1 MSAKRISTA
10 LTAAVVL
17 TLLSPAASFAN
28 STPTPLPSSTVSP
41 TPIATQSKHPRPAI
55 SHSPS
60 ALTQAQKDAIAAAN
74 AAFASAKVSAQE
86 GFDRAIAD
94 AKALRDQAI
103 TDAGTDK
110 AAIKIA
116 QKNFRDFNKTIA
128 LALQSA
134 LKAAKLA
141 RQNALAAA
149 HVPASTK

>member
-1 MSAKRISTA
+1 MSAKKISTA

-17 TLLSPAASFAN
+17 TLLSPAVSFAN
-28 STPTPLPSSTVSP
+28 STPTP
-41 TPIATQSKHPRPAI
+41 
-55 SHSPS
+55 SPS
-60 ALTQAQKDAIAAAN
+60 ALTQVQKAAIAAAN
-74 AAFASAKVSAQE
+74 TAFASAKVSAQE

-116 QKNFRDFNKTIA
+116 QKNFRDFKKTIA

-149 HVPASTK
+149 HVRTSTK